1 LKAHPYRA
9 FKTLLRREHWR
20 ASLPNFHLAMQI
32 VLLTLFFVPLH
43 LRPHIQKC
51 SRRKTTFARSAS
63 YCVEVCFQNGQ
74 MVERWGSSDQLGI
87 LQQLGA
93 DPVAAH

>member
-32 VLLTLFFVPLH
+32 VLLTLFFVPLN
-43 LRPHIQKC
+43 LRPQYSALLRHSHSPAARALQDAQRTGAPFPV
-51 SRRKTTFARSAS
+51 SVAHAENHRRDDF
-63 YCVEVCFQNGQ
+63 
-74 MVERWGSSDQLGI
+74 
-87 LQQLGA
+87 
-93 DPVAAH
+93 